1 MNPEHLLEQA
11 DLLINRPGRPRQA
24 NLRQAVSAAY
34 YAVFHFTLKSAA
46 ELVVGL
52 SARSSTP
59 EVYARVY
66 RAIDHGDLRNRLN
79 ETRVRSISLNMGKFA
94 AAVVQLQQD
103 RHRADYDP
111 LHPVIKADAI
121 TIVSLARNAI
131 TTFEAS
137 AANEQKACLTFLLFK
152 DRKP

>member
-24 NLRQAVSAAY
+24 NLRRAVSTAY
-34 YAVFHFTLKSAA
+34 YAVFHYTVKSAA

-52 SARSSTP
+52 SARRSTP

-79 ETRVRSISLNMGKFA
+79 ETRVRSISSNIGKFA
-94 AAVVQLQQD
+94 RAVIQLQQE

-111 LHPVIKADAI
+111 FHKASKADAI
-121 TIVSLARNAI
+121 TV
-131 TTFEAS
+131 
-137 AANEQKACLTFLLFK
+137 
-152 DRKP
+152 PP